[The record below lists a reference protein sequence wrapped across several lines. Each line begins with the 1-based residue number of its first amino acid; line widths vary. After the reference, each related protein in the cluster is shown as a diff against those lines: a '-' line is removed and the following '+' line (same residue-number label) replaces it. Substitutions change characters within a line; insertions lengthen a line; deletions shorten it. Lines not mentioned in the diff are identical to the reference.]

1 VIVKEVK
8 LTFTLE
14 WLEAKSPCCIKW
26 GSCEI

>member
-1 VIVKEVK
+1 VIVKEV
-8 LTFTLE
+8 TFTLE